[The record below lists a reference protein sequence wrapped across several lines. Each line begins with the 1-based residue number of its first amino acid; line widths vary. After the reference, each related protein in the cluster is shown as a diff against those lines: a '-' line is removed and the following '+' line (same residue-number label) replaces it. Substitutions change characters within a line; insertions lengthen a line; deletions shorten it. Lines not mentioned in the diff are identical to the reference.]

1 MAQNYSLVCSSIGPY
16 TVLKKI
22 GQGSFGSV
30 YLAAEKSTNFSVA
43 IKVLDFESVR
53 Q

>member
-1 MAQNYSLVCSSIGPY
+1 MAQNYSLVRLSIGHY

-30 YLAAEKSTNFSVA
+30 YLAASKLDNFFVA
-43 IKVLDFESVR
+43 LKLLDL
-53 Q
+53 